1 MLKRVILFLGVLILI
16 NLVYAETNLGPS
28 DVKITVGETSC
39 GDNICNGNETT
50 MSCPGDCGEETQLPP
65 GGGGPSSSGSAS
77 IPKKECV
84 QDWVCGEWSK
94 CESSIKTRTCRDT
107 NQCTELYERQEE
119 DSCII
124 STDELEELI
133 KRKTLFFGI
142 PFWLLLL
149 LLIILLIVIY
159 YILKRRKKK
168 KPKNKTK
175 KKKKR

>member
-1 MLKRVILFLGVLILI
+1 MKGVILFLGVLILI

-50 MSCPGDCGEETQLPP
+50 TGCPGDCGEETQPP
-65 GGGGPSSSGSAS
+65 PSGGGPSSSGSAP

-84 QDWVCGEWSK
+84 QNWVCDEWSK
-94 CESSIKTRTCRDT
+94 CDNLVRIRTCRDL

-119 DSCII
+119 TSCII
-124 STDELEELI
+124 PTPEEIGRLI
-133 KRKTLFFGI
+133 KKESFISMLWI
-142 PFWLLLL
+142 L
-149 LLIILLIVIY
+149 ILLMILIAIIY

-168 KPKNKTK
+168 KLKNKTK
-175 KKKKR
+175 KKKNAI